1 MIVCYQKLEGW
12 VLDSIILDN
21 EKKMCEWTSLDVESD
36 FLDKCVRCKHQ
47 KVDHDRSASRD
58 KMKCLI
64 GDCNCKTFKP
74 DKKYYRSSKK

>member
-1 MIVCYQKLEGW
+1 MEIKTGA
-12 VLDSIILDN
+12 LDSIILDK
-21 EKKMCEWTSLDVESD
+21 EMRTCWCIPLDVESD

-47 KVDHDRSASRD
+47 KVDHDRSATRD

-64 GDCNCKTFKP
+64 GDCTCKTFKP